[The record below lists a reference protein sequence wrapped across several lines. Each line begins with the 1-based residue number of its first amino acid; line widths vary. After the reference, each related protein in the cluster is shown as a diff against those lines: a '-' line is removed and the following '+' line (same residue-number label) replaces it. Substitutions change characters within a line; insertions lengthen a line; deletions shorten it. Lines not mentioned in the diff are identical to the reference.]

1 MKKLKTILPFVAAV
15 VLFVGCG
22 SKVSQSNFDKVK
34 EGMTKSEVVAI
45 LGEPKETE
53 VVGHTN
59 NLDIKGSVWESNGYK
74 ITAVFASDDKL
85 QSKTITKW

>member
-1 MKKLKTILPFVAAV
+1 MKILKTIFPLIAAAA
-15 VLFVGCG
+15 LLAGCG

-59 NLDIKGSVWESNGYK
+59 NVDIKGSVWEESGYK
-74 ITAVFASDDKL
+74 ITAVFSSDDKL
-85 QSKTITKW
+85 QSKTINKW